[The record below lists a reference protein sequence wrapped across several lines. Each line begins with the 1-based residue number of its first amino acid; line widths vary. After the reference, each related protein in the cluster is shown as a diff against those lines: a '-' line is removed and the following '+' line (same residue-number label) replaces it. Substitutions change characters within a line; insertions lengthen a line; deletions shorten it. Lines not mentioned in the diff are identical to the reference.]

1 MGLKALSAIKSNKLV
16 AHNSKESEESL
27 DYASDHMFPVVL
39 SVVYTLYTPR
49 SQEGGEPPK
58 MATQI
63 QTLISR
69 SALATVLL
77 GKVHN
82 LK

>member
-16 AHNSKESEESL
+16 AHNSKESEDSL
-27 DYASDHMFPVVL
+27 DYASNHMFP
-39 SVVYTLYTPR
+39 VVYTLYTPR
-49 SQEGGEPPK
+49 SQEGGEPPN

-63 QTLISR
+63 QSLMSLP
-69 SALATVLL
+69 ALATVLL

>member
-1 MGLKALSAIKSNKLV
+1 MCILSVLPV
-16 AHNSKESEESL
+16 L
-27 DYASDHMFPVVL
+27 PVLPVFPVFPVFPVL
-39 SVVYTLYTPR
+39 PVLPVLPVVYTLYTPR

-63 QTLISR
+63 QTLISLP
-69 SALATVLL
+69 ALATVLL